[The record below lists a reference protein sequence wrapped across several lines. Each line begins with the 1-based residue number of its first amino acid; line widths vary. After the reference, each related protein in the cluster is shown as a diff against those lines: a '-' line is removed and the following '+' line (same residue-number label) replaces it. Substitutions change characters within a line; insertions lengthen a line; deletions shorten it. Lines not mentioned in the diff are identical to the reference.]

1 METEGEKTPEAPP
14 KKPGPDSAV
23 ARIVGTFLSP
33 VRTFAAIAA
42 RPTFLAPLVLWCSM
56 SFLVGQIV
64 VPRTDWRAVIAE
76 AAAKREPRLT
86 DAQLDG
92 AAETYKKLAWVWEGI
107 ALVVPA
113 LLAVVTAA
121 AIWIG
126 CQAFGWELRFKQ
138 AFSVTVHA
146 FLPAILASV
155 PLFAIL
161 WGRTTIDPNGLDDIL
176 PTNLGFLVSRQT
188 DKSLHTLLTAFDL
201 LSLWTFVLLVLGF
214 AAATRAPR
222 SRVAILV
229 GSLWFL
235 FVFGRYGLGML
246 FS

>member
-1 METEGEKTPEAPP
+1 METEGENPPAAPP
-14 KKPGPDSAV
+14 KAPGPESAL
-23 ARIVGTFLSP
+23 ARIVGTFVSP
-33 VRTFAAIAA
+33 VRTFGAIAA
-42 RPTFLAPLVLWCSM
+42 RPTFLAPLVLWCSL

-76 AAAKREPRLT
+76 ASAKREPRLT

-107 ALVVPA
+107 SLVIPA
-113 LLAVVTAA
+113 LIAVVVAG

-138 AFSVTVHA
+138 GFGVTVHA

-161 WGRTTIDPNGLDDIL
+161 WGRTTIDPNGLDDVL

-188 DKSLHTLLTAFDL
+188 DKGLHTLLTAFDL

-214 AAATRAPR
+214 SAATRAPR
-222 SRVAILV
+222 ARVAILV